1 MIGERV
7 AMTKSN
13 RKSYEAPLIV
23 ICSISAD
30 VIYTSNGKGDGTDM
44 GPIIDDEELNLGLY

>member
-13 RKSYEAPLIV
+13 RKSYEAPRIV

-30 VIYTSNGKGDGTDM
+30 VIYTSGGKGDGNNM
-44 GPIIDDEELNLGLY
+44 GPIIDDEELDLGLY